1 MELTDLLLNAN
12 ILPHG
17 GGYNFPDIKNVIDV
31 LEYKDQRYFV
41 TSLKTNTGRL
51 KIIRNM
57 RDVQYEYRGR
67 DVVFKTLQLDLGEIV
82 ARLTPLFS
90 LKL

>member
-1 MELTDLLLNAN
+1 MNSN

-17 GGYNFPDIKNVIDV
+17 EGYNFPDIKKVVDV
-31 LEYKDQRYFV
+31 LEYNNRRYFV
-41 TSLKTNTGRL
+41 TSLKTSKNRL

-57 RDVQYEYRGR
+57 RELEYEYRGR
-67 DVVFKTLQLDLGEIV
+67 DIVLKTLQLDLGEIV
-82 ARLTPLFS
+82 ARLNPLFS